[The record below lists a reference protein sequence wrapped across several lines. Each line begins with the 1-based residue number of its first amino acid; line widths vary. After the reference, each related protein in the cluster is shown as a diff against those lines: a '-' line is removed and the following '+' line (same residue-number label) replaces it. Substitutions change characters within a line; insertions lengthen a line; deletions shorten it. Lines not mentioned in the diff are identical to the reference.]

1 MSRSIDPFD
10 ITPQILLK
18 AYSIGLFP
26 MAEDADDPTL
36 FWMDPK
42 ERGIFPLTGLIVS
55 RSLAKSVRSNRYE
68 IRVDHD
74 FDAVIAGCATAAADR
89 PCTWINGRIRRLYRE
104 LFDAGAVHTVEAYD
118 NDQLVGGLYG
128 VSLGAAFFG
137 ESMFHRARDAS
148 KVALVHLVARLRHG
162 HFKLLDTQFVTP
174 HLASLG
180 AVSISRDRYHELL
193 QDAIGERATFGSA
206 GPIGGREALAMIEYD
221 AA

>member
-26 MAEDADDPTL
+26 MAEDADDLTL

-42 ERGIFPLTGLIVS
+42 ERGIFPLNGLIVS
-55 RSLAKSVRSNRYE
+55 KSLAKTVRSDRFE

-74 FDAVIAGCATAAADR
+74 FDATIAGCAKAATDR
-89 PCTWINGRIRRLYRE
+89 PRTWINGRIRRLYRD

-118 NDQLVGGLYG
+118 EDRLVGGLYG
-128 VSLGAAFFG
+128 VCLGAAFFG

-148 KVALVHLVARLRHG
+148 KVALVHLVARLRRAR
-162 HFKLLDTQFVTP
+162 FQLLDTQFVTP

-193 QDAIGERATFGSA
+193 EGALQQRAWFGPTN
-206 GPIGGREALAMIEYD
+206 PIGGHEALALVRQS
-221 AA
+221 AS

>member
-26 MAEDADDPTL
+26 MAEDANDPTL

-55 RSLAKSVRSNRYE
+55 RSLAKAVRSDRFE

-74 FDAVIAGCATAAADR
+74 FESIIRGCATPAADR
-89 PCTWINGRIRRLYRE
+89 PRTWINGRIRRLYRD
-104 LFDAGAVHTVEAYD
+104 LFDAGAVHTVEAYED
-118 NDQLVGGLYG
+118 DRLVGGLYG

-148 KVALVHLVARLRHG
+148 KIALVHLVARLRRG
-162 HFKLLDTQFVTP
+162 RYLLLDTQFVTP
-174 HLASLG
+174 HLASMG
-180 AVSISRDRYHELL
+180 AITISREAYHTLL
-193 QDAIGERATFGSA
+193 EAAISAPAEFGSR
-206 GPIGGREALAMIEYD
+206 GPQLPGRQALAIVAER
-221 AA
+221 